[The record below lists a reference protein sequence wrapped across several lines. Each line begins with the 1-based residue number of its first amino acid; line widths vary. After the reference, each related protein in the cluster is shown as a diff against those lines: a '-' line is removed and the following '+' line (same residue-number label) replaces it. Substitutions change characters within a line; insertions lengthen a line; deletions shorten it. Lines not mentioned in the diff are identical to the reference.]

1 MLKLNLIIWHVIIYI
16 MPIKYGELT
25 IVKDNEQPKTSLF
38 YWLTTEHLETYKYI
52 FLFEDGEICDTIL
65 DFHFKFLDSCIKH
78 VPRYFEK
85 IINGKKIYF
94 EKTPNTNSL
103 FNANPKYKSDM
114 TIGSTYN
121 CIYFCFKSSMPEI
134 FGLIRI
140 KSSEKM
146 PRFQFAYDSDEFT
159 KEEII
164 YVIHHI
170 LSNTYPSI

>member
-1 MLKLNLIIWHVIIYI
+1 

-25 IVKDNEQPKTSLF
+25 IVKDEQPKTSLF
-38 YWLTTEHLETYKYI
+38 YWLTTDYLEKYKYI

-65 DFHFKFLDSCIKH
+65 DFHFNFLDSIKCL
-78 VPRYFEK
+78 PRYFEK
-85 IINGKKIYF
+85 IINEKKIYF
-94 EKTPNTNSL
+94 DKEINTSDNL
-103 FNANPKYKSDM
+103 FIANPKYKSDM
-114 TIGSTYN
+114 IIESTYN

-140 KSSEKM
+140 KSSEQM